1 MICYATHNKCKALIY
16 KLSMNSEESTTLKG
30 ECNWR
35 QQLLNM
41 ALSTQD
47 INEGGS

>member
-1 MICYATHNKCKALIY
+1 MICCATRNKCKALIY
-16 KLSMNSEESTTLKG
+16 TLPINSEESTTLKG

-35 QQLLNM
+35 EQLLNM

-47 INEGGS
+47 INEGES